1 MTKEMHSLETIVD
14 RLSPEIADK
23 GRPSI
28 QRLTAWARTTQ
39 RLRST
44 AGLHY

>member
-1 MTKEMHSLETIVD
+1 MTKEMQALETIVD
-14 RLSPEIADK
+14 RLSPDIGDK
-23 GRPSI
+23 GRPST
-28 QRLTAWARTTQ
+28 QRLTAWARTTR